1 MIHCS
6 VLCRK
11 QSSVSSSSGNSDT
24 GKSRSSEAPVVVVTS
39 AVLRYGGETVLEH
52 LNMLVRRGEI
62 YGLLGASGCGKT
74 SLLSTLVGRRRLT
87 AGSVSVLGA
96 RPGQAGSG
104 VPGRQ
109 VGYMPQ
115 ELALYTE
122 FTILET
128 FQYFGRINKM
138 SSGEIQSQVE
148 FLSSLLELPPQG
160 RTVGTLSGGQQR
172 RVSLSV
178 SLLHSPDLL
187 ILDEPTVG
195 LDPLLRQK
203 IWSHL
208 VQLARL
214 GRKTIIITTHYIE
227 EMKEATV
234 VGLMRS
240 GQLLAQDRPGQLMT
254 RHEASS
260 LEEVFIKLCMRA
272 EKRLVGP
279 GGGKEAWQQSP
290 SPTLLYSSVLD
301 PSSHNNKDCKIVD
314 RQTCGPSSVNIR
326 ALLVKNFLK
335 IRRNIAMLLFVFL
348 LPAIQVVFFCVAVG
362 QKPQGLR
369 FGVVNSEVEDL
380 DTCQRENN
388 SLVAW
393 CDLNLFSC
401 KMFQSDETV
410 ELFGY
415 TTEEAAYQDVAAGQ
429 IWGFISIP
437 ENFTSALISQYT
449 GGYIGNNSA
458 RVSLDMSNYQIAVT
472 LRQWLGDSVQTFTSN
487 ILHHCGMSEE
497 LAAAPITFQDLV
509 YGEEEPRFTEFMV
522 SQSVSQSNYNYHSD

>member
-1 MIHCS
+1 M
-6 VLCRK
+6 
-11 QSSVSSSSGNSDT
+11 
-24 GKSRSSEAPVVVVTS
+24 RSAE
-39 AVLRYGGETVLEH
+39 LRYGGAGGGERVLDQ
-52 LNMLVRRGEI
+52 LDMLVRRGQI

-74 SLLSTLVGRRRLT
+74 SLLSVLVGRRRLT
-87 AGSVSVLGA
+87 GGSVAVLGA
-96 RPGQAGSG
+96 TPGQAGSA
-104 VPGRQ
+104 VPGRK

-128 FQYFGRINKM
+128 FQYFGRINKL
-138 SSGEIQSQVE
+138 SSAEIRSQVE
-148 FLSSLLELPPQG
+148 FLTSLLELPPHG

-178 SLLHSPDLL
+178 SLLHSPELL

-214 GRKTIIITTHYIE
+214 SGKTIIITTHYIE
-227 EMKEATV
+227 EMKDASV

-240 GQLLAQDRPGQLMT
+240 GQLLAQDRPAQLLA

-260 LEEVFIKLCMRA
+260 LEEVFVKLCMRA
-272 EKRLVGP
+272 EKKLGGP
-279 GGGKEAWQQSP
+279 GGGKERQWQQSP
-290 SPTLLYSSVLD
+290 SPALLYSSVLD
-301 PSSHNNKDCKIVD
+301 PSSPGNKDCKIVH
-314 RQTCGPSSVNIR
+314 RKTCGPSLVNIR

-362 QKPQGLR
+362 QKPQGLK
-369 FGVVNSEVEDL
+369 FGVVNNEVGEL

-401 KMFQSDETV
+401 KMFKSDGTV
-410 ELFGY
+410 ELLGY
-415 TTEEAAYQDVAAGQ
+415 NTEDAAYQDVAAGH
-429 IWGFISIP
+429 IWGFINIP

-458 RVSLDMSNYQIAVT
+458 RVSLDMSNYQIGVT
-472 LRQWLGDSVQTFTSN
+472 LHQWLGDSVQDFTSL
-487 ILHHCGMSEE
+487 ILQHCGMSEE
-497 LAAAPITFQDLV
+497 LAAAPITFQDVV
-509 YGEEEPRFTEFMV
+509 YGEQEPRFTEFMV
-522 SQSVSQSNYNYHSD
+522 RLKY